1 MVKEFDQKDRM
12 SGSSC
17 VDLRAVGEGSVW
29 RGVLKKDA
37 ICLHVCDMTVGWLRR
52 YISNES

>member
-37 ICLHVCDMTVGWLRR
+37 
-52 YISNES
+52 